1 MKKHIFLLTM
11 VFGLM
16 VTACAQPTPE
26 PTATPLP
33 TDTPIPPTATPV
45 PPTPTFT
52 PTPIPGKVVI
62 PIERMGSEI
71 PWLGTADAPN
81 RPGTMYYG
89 FNVNKAPFNIPEVRQ
104 AFAAAIDR
112 QVIADMATKYY
123 WQNVLPATTFV
134 PPEMLGRYLYE
145 EVGIPFDPD
154 RARELLKEAGY
165 EDTSA
170 FPTVNLWIS
179 ASSAEAPGA
188 YQLMAQEIAAMW
200 EEHLGVEVKIRSVG
214 YVGDLVAELRNNIDE
229 CDVYRLFLADSDLD
243 PGYLG
248 LMHSDEEY
256 NYDFN
261 FGNYSNPEFDRLVE
275 QLSDSSD
282 PEERQ
287 LLAIEAEKILTEV
300 DAAIIPLYHS
310 VR

>member
-1 MKKHIFLLTM
+1 MKRYFFLM
-11 VFGLM
+11 GVVFGLF
-16 VTACAQPTPE
+16 VTACGQPAPE
-26 PTATPLP
+26 PTATSIP
-33 TDTPIPPTATPV
+33 TDTPVPPTATPV

-62 PIERMGSEI
+62 PIEGMSSEI
-71 PWLGTADAPN
+71 PWLGTAEEPN

-134 PPEMLGRYLYE
+134 PPEMLGRYLYN
-145 EVGIPFDPD
+145 EVGIPFDPEH
-154 RARELLKEAGY
+154 ARELMKEAGY

-188 YQLMAQEIAAMW
+188 YQLMAQEIADMW
-200 EEHLGVEVKIRSVG
+200 EEHLGVEVKIRSIG
-214 YVGDLVAELRNNIDE
+214 YAGDLVAELRNNIDE
-229 CDVYRLFLADSDLD
+229 CDIFRLFLADGDLD
-243 PGYLG
+243 PAYLQ
-248 LMHSDEEY
+248 LMHSDEEL
-256 NYDFN
+256 NFGFN
-261 FGNYSNPEFDRLVE
+261 LGNYSNPDFDSLVD
-275 QLSDSSD
+275 QLLDSSD
-282 PEERQ
+282 PQERQ
-287 LLAIEAEKILTEV
+287 LLAIEAEKLLTEV
-300 DAAIIPLYHS
+300 DTAIIPLYHS